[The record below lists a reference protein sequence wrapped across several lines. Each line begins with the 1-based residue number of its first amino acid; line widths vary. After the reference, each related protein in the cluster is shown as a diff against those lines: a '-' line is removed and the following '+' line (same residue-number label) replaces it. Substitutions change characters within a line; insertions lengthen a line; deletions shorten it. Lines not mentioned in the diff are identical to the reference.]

1 MTNVHLP
8 RLVTVMLT
16 RVSDQPAYLL
26 HRRDWQNTSL
36 ILDLLTYDFGRV
48 SVLAK
53 GGKNSRSKAF
63 YQPFTRLSVSW
74 TGRHELKTLV
84 DIDGV
89 SLPVAEDQYLPLLY
103 INELISVFLPA
114 HEPNP
119 EMFQLYGLL
128 LQSIDQK
135 EADLREFERE
145 LMHILGYLPDTQVE
159 AKTRMPIDASAH
171 YQFLASDG
179 FVMCSEE
186 RQNAIDGASIIDWN
200 EKNYENP
207 VVVQMAKAVMRC
219 IIDFNLH
226 GRQLKSRTIYRQI
239 QNHL

>member
-1 MTNVHLP
+1 
-8 RLVTVMLT
+8 MLT

-36 ILDLLTYDFGRV
+36 ILDLLTCDFGRV

-89 SLPVAEDQYLPLLY
+89 SLPVAEHQYLPLLY
-103 INELISVFLPA
+103 INELIITFLPS
-114 HEPNP
+114 HEPSL
-119 EMFQLYGLL
+119 ELFQLYGFL

-135 EADLREFERE
+135 EADLREFEKE
-145 LMHILGYLPDTQVE
+145 LMNILGYLPDTQVE
-159 AKTRMPIDASAH
+159 ARTRMPIDASEH

-179 FVMCSEE
+179 FVMCSEAKK
-186 RQNAIDGASIIDWN
+186 NTIDGASIIAWN
-200 EKNYENP
+200 EKNYESP
-207 VVVQMAKAVMRC
+207 VVMQMAKAVMRC

-226 GRQLKSRTIYRQI
+226 GKKLKSRTIYRQI
-239 QNHL
+239 HNHL

>member
-1 MTNVHLP
+1 
-8 RLVTVMLT
+8 MLT
-16 RVSDQPAYLL
+16 RVFDQPAYLL

-36 ILDLLTYDFGRV
+36 ILDLLTCDFGRV

-53 GGKNSRSKAF
+53 GGKNSRYKAY

-84 DIDGV
+84 GIDGV
-89 SLPVAEDQYLPLLY
+89 SLPVVEQQYLPLLY

-114 HEPNP
+114 HEPNL
-119 EMFQLYGLL
+119 ELFQLYGLL

-135 EADLREFERE
+135 ESDLREFEKE
-145 LMHILGYLPDTQVE
+145 LMNILGYLPDTQVE
-159 AKTRMPIDASAH
+159 AKTRMPIVSTGF

-179 FVMCSEE
+179 FVMCGESAK
-186 RQNAIDGASIIDWN
+186 NAMNGASIIAWN
-200 EKNYENP
+200 EKKYENP
-207 VVVQMAKAVMRC
+207 MVMHIAKVVMRC
-219 IIDFNLH
+219 IIDFNLN
-226 GRQLKSRTIYRQI
+226 GKKLKSRAFYQQI

>member
-1 MTNVHLP
+1 
-8 RLVTVMLT
+8 
-16 RVSDQPAYLL
+16 
-26 HRRDWQNTSL
+26 
-36 ILDLLTYDFGRV
+36 
-48 SVLAK
+48 VLAK

-89 SLPVAEDQYLPLLY
+89 SLPVAEHQYLPLLY

-114 HEPNP
+114 HEANP
-119 EMFQLYGLL
+119 ELFQLYGLL

-145 LMHILGYLPDTQVE
+145 LMRILGYLPDTQVE
-159 AKTRMPIDASAH
+159 AKTRMPIDTSGH

-186 RQNAIDGASIIDWN
+186 KQNTVDGASIIAWN
-200 EKNYENP
+200 EKNYDSP
-207 VVVQMAKAVMRC
+207 VVMQMAKSVMRC

>member
-1 MTNVHLP
+1 
-8 RLVTVMLT
+8 MLT

-36 ILDLLTYDFGRV
+36 ILDLLTCDFGRV

-53 GGKNSRSKAF
+53 GGKNSRSKAL

-84 DIDGV
+84 DVDGV
-89 SLPVAEDQYLPLLY
+89 SLPVAEHQYLPLLY

-114 HEPNP
+114 HEPNL
-119 EMFQLYGLL
+119 ELFQLYGSL
-128 LQSIDQK
+128 LQNIDQK
-135 EADLREFERE
+135 EADLREFEKA
-145 LMHILGYLPDTQVE
+145 LMNILGYLPDTQVE
-159 AKTRMPIDASAH
+159 ARTRMPIDATEY

-179 FVMCSEE
+179 FVRCNEAKI
-186 RQNAIDGASIIDWN
+186 NTINGASIIAWN
-200 EKNYENP
+200 EKNYESP
-207 VVVQMAKAVMRC
+207 VVKQMAKAVMRC

-226 GRQLKSRTIYRQI
+226 GKKLKSRTIYRQI

>member
-1 MTNVHLP
+1 
-8 RLVTVMLT
+8 MLT

-63 YQPFTRLSVSW
+63 YQPFIRLSVSW

-89 SLPVAEDQYLPLLY
+89 SLPVAEQQYLSLLY
-103 INELISVFLPA
+103 INELISVFLPV
-114 HEPNP
+114 HEPNL
-119 EMFQLYGLL
+119 EMFQLYELL
-128 LQSIDQK
+128 LQNIDQK
-135 EADLREFERE
+135 EADLREFEKE
-145 LMHILGYLPDTQVE
+145 LMTSLGYLPDTMVE
-159 AKTRMPIDASAH
+159 ARTRMPIDARQH

-179 FVMCSEE
+179 FVMCSET
-186 RQNAIDGASIIDWN
+186 NKNTINGASIIAWN
-200 EKNYENP
+200 EKKYESP
-207 VVVQMAKAVMRC
+207 VVMQMAKAVMRC

-226 GRQLKSRTIYRQI
+226 GKELKSRIIYRKI
-239 QNHL
+239 QNYF